1 MKTEIPLSRFHRKH
15 VRFARMGFSRSALA
29 LLAATTLLTSLGGCF
44 GYNKPAKRWAYV
56 GDAVLIL
63 GGGAAIAVDVTSQ
76 DAPCAGD
83 NCLYRSPIH
92 GGLVAGVV
100 LVAAGLCGIAFN
112 ATRTN
117 VKTSR

>member
-1 MKTEIPLSRFHRKH
+1 
-15 VRFARMGFSRSALA
+15 MGFSRSALA
-29 LLAATTLLTSLGGCF
+29 LLASTTLLTSCF
-44 GYNKPAKRWAYV
+44 GYTKPAKRWAYV
-56 GDAVLIL
+56 GDTVLIL
-63 GGGAAIAVDVTSQ
+63 GGGAAIAVDVTSR

-100 LVAAGLCGIAFN
+100 LVAAGLCGIVLN